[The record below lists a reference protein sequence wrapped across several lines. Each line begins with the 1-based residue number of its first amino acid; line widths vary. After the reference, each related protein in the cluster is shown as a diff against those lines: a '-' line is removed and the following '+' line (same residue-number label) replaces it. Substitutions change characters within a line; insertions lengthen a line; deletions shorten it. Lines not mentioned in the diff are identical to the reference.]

1 MNFRL
6 YYLGYNSKKLNDMKR
21 NLIILVM
28 LAMPFIGNAQR
39 EVGSWT
45 FIPKVG
51 INIAK
56 LTDPDIYLTDPDIY
70 IVNDQKMEYTNKIGL
85 VAGAELE
92 YQLYERFSLSGGLLY
107 SNQGTKTKDNPEFRN
122 TSSTLHYL
130 NIPLTANIYIAP
142 DFAFHVGLQPG
153 FALKKHIEEETKDEH
168 GNWINTSS
176 EDTWFKTFD
185 LSIPIG
191 LSYNIGAIQI
201 DARYNLGLT
210 NATKYDAVKIH
221 NRVIQLTLGY
231 RFAL

>member
-1 MNFRL
+1 
-6 YYLGYNSKKLNDMKR
+6 MKR

-122 TSSTLHYL
+122 TSST
-130 NIPLTANIYIAP
+130 P

-176 EDTWFKTFD
+176 DDTWFKTFD

-231 RFAL
+231 RFEL

>member
-1 MNFRL
+1 
-6 YYLGYNSKKLNDMKR
+6 MKR
-21 NLIILVM
+21 NLVILAM

-45 FIPKVG
+45 LMPKVG
-51 INIAK
+51 VNIAK
-56 LTDPDIYLTDPDIY
+56 LTDPDIYVAENWNY
-70 IVNDQKMEYTNKIGL
+70 VAENWKMEYTNKIGL

-92 YQLYERFSLSGGLLY
+92 YQLHERFSLSGGLLY

-153 FALKKHIEEETKDEH
+153 FALKKHIDEETKDEH
-168 GNWINTSS
+168 GNWIDTSTD
-176 EDTWFKTFD
+176 ETWFKTFD

-191 LSYNIGAIQI
+191 LSYDIGAIQI

-221 NRVIQLTLGY
+221 NRVIQLTVGY
-231 RFAL
+231 RFEL

>member
-1 MNFRL
+1 
-6 YYLGYNSKKLNDMKR
+6 
-21 NLIILVM
+21 
-28 LAMPFIGNAQR
+28 
-39 EVGSWT
+39 
-45 FIPKVG
+45 
-51 INIAK
+51 
-56 LTDPDIYLTDPDIY
+56 
-70 IVNDQKMEYTNKIGL
+70 MEYTNKIGL

-153 FALKKHIEEETKDEH
+153 FALNSTDE
-168 GNWINTSS
+168 
-176 EDTWFKTFD
+176 TWFKTFD
-185 LSIPIG
+185 FSIPIG

-231 RFAL
+231 RFEL

>member
-1 MNFRL
+1 
-6 YYLGYNSKKLNDMKR
+6 MKR
-21 NLIILVM
+21 SLIILAM

-56 LTDPDIYLTDPDIY
+56 LTDPDIYIAE
-70 IVNDQKMEYTNKIGL
+70 NQKMEYTNKIGL

-92 YQLYERFSLSGGLLY
+92 YQLYERFSLSGGRLY

-153 FALKKHIEEETKDEH
+153 FALKKHIDEETKDEH
-168 GNWINTSS
+168 GNWIDTSTD
-176 EDTWFKTFD
+176 ETWFKTFD
-185 LSIPIG
+185 FSIPIG

>member
-1 MNFRL
+1 M
-6 YYLGYNSKKLNDMKR
+6 
-21 NLIILVM
+21 
-28 LAMPFIGNAQR
+28 
-39 EVGSWT
+39 
-45 FIPKVG
+45 PKVG

-56 LTDPDIYLTDPDIY
+56 LTDPDIYIAD
-70 IVNDQKMEYTNKIGL
+70 NQKMEYTNKIGL

-142 DFAFHVGLQPG
+142 NFAFHVGLQPG
-153 FALKKHIEEETKDEH
+153 FALKKHIDEETKDEH
-168 GNWINTSS
+168 GNWIDTSTD
-176 EDTWFKTFD
+176 ETWFKTFD
-185 LSIPIG
+185 FSIPIG

-231 RFAL
+231 RFEL

>member
-1 MNFRL
+1 
-6 YYLGYNSKKLNDMKR
+6 MKR
-21 NLIILVM
+21 NLVILAM

-45 FIPKVG
+45 LMPKVG

-56 LTDPDIYLTDPDIY
+56 LTDPDIY
-70 IVNDQKMEYTNKIGL
+70 VAENWKMEYTNKIGM

-92 YQLYERFSLSGGLLY
+92 YQLHERFSLSGGLLY

-142 DFAFHVGLQPG
+142 DVAFHVGLQPG

-168 GNWINTSS
+168 GNWTDTSTD
-176 EDTWFKTFD
+176 DTWFKTFD

-191 LSYNIGAIQI
+191 MSYNIGAFQI

-210 NATKYDAVKIH
+210 NTTKYDTVKIR

-231 RFAL
+231 RFEL